1 MADTMMTFQNNNL
14 CTFMTKE
21 EIMAKAPYIYA
32 KEKTN
37 PNVSAKYTFASTET
51 IIDDMEKLGWGV
63 VDCKQQRA
71 NKRSHIRSFHM
82 VAFQNPNVYI
92 AKDTE
97 NGEVVDC
104 YPRIILT
111 NSHDGFHSFKFM
123 IGLFRLVCSN
133 GLIVATDTFA
143 NIAVRHANYEFE
155 ELRKLVASAIQE
167 VGAQVTVMNEMEN
180 TTLNDEQKRSL
191 AVEAL
196 RIRKGVKADEKF
208 TVDDDTIN
216 DVLTP
221 TRDEDKK
228 NDLWTIFNVLQE
240 KMMTGNYQMISP
252 KNGKKRKARAIKGLA
267 KDLSLNQQLFH
278 VATSYRMAA

>member
-1 MADTMMTFQNNNL
+1 
-14 CTFMTKE
+14 MTKE

-37 PNVSAKYTFASTET
+37 PKVSAKYTFASTDT

-63 VDCKQQRA
+63 VDCKQQRP

>member
-1 MADTMMTFQNNNL
+1 MMTFKDNNL
-14 CTFMTKE
+14 CNFLTKD
-21 EIMAKAPYIYA
+21 EIRAKAPYIFA
-32 KEKTN
+32 TEVTN
-37 PNVSAKYTFASTET
+37 PGVSKKYTFASTET
-51 IIDDMEKLGWGV
+51 IINDMEKLGWGV

-71 NKRSHIRSFHM
+71 NKRSKIRSFHM
-82 VAFQNPNVYI
+82 VAFQNPKVYI

-97 NGEVVDC
+97 NGEEIDC

-167 VGAQVTVMNEMEN
+167 VGAQVKVMNEMEN
-180 TTLNDEQKRSL
+180 TTLSNEQMHSL

-196 RIRKGVKADEKF
+196 RIRKGVKSDEKF
-208 TVDDDTIN
+208 TVDDDTVK

-228 NDLWTIFNVLQE
+228 NDLWTIFNLIQE

-252 KNGKKRKARAIKGLA
+252 KNGRKRKARAIKGLA
-267 KDLSLNQQLFH
+267 KDLSLNQELFR